1 MVGFLESHELAENYA
16 QCRQYTRQYAKT
28 FYFASHVLPRDKR
41 MAAYAVYAF
50 CRYADNIVDGADS
63 SGDTHRSLVRLNE
76 LRDQLRYAYSYS
88 PLMNPKLMAFRDTV
102 MRYRIPMEYFQD
114 LLRGLEMD
122 LNHRKYETF
131 DELREYCYCVASV
144 VGLIMT
150 TIFGVKDEKALSYAV
165 DLGTAMQLTNILR
178 DIGEDYRLG
187 RMYIPQEDLDRFH
200 CTEWQIQKG
209 MIDDSFLAMMKFQV
223 ARARAYYLR
232 AAGGIP
238 MLSNDGSRFCVR
250 LMSRTYA
257 RILDVIERN
266 GYDVF
271 STRAFVP
278 LARKCW
284 IALRSVIG
292 GKMRGRGE
300 LESDSAIRPLPVSRN
315 SVDRR
320 ALVRSEEVW
329 Q

>member
-1 MVGFLESHELAENYA
+1 MVGFLESRELAENYA
-16 QCRQYTRQYAKT
+16 ECGDYTRQHAKT
-28 FYFASHVLPRDKR
+28 FYFASHALPREKR

-63 SGDTHRSLVRLNE
+63 SGDTHRSVVRLNG
-76 LRDQLRYAYSYS
+76 LRDQLRYVYTYS

-102 MRYRIPMEYFQD
+102 TRYRIPMEYFQD

-122 LNHRKYETF
+122 LTQKRYETF
-131 DELREYCYCVASV
+131 DELHEYCYCVASV
-144 VGLIMT
+144 VGLIMAM
-150 TIFGVKDEKALSYAV
+150 IFGVKDEKALSYAI

-178 DIGEDYRLG
+178 DIGEDYRMG
-187 RMYIPQEDLDRFH
+187 RMYIPREDLHRFR
-200 CTEWQIQKG
+200 CTEWQIQNSI
-209 MIDDSFLAMMKFQV
+209 IDDSFRAMMRFQV

-232 AAGGIP
+232 AASGIP

-257 RILDVIERN
+257 RILDIIERN

-278 LARKCW
+278 LASKCW
-284 IALRSVIG
+284 IALRSLAG
-292 GKMRGRGE
+292 REAPERGDQVNE
-300 LESDSAIRPLPVSRN
+300 TAVLPVRMSRRY
-315 SVDRR
+315 VDGTT
-320 ALVRSEEVW
+320 LVRSEGV
-329 Q
+329 